1 MTHGERK
8 APKLKPLRVAE
19 FTGDPIITS
28 ETRVTVAP
36 PFVDRR
42 WTVDNVPRVV
52 DSEQCSDWARAAA

>member
-1 MTHGERK
+1 MTHSERK
-8 APKLKPLRVAE
+8 IVKFKPLRVADFIGE
-19 FTGDPIITS
+19 PIITS